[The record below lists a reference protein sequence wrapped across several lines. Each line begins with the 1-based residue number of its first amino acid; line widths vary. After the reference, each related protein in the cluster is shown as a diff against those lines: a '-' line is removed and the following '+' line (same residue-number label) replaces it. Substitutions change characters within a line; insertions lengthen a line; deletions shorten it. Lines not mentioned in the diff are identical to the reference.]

1 MEKKVAL
8 VTGSSRG
15 IGLSIAK
22 QLLEEGF
29 CVALT
34 ATQEERVLKL
44 EKELQQH
51 YPERVKG
58 LVYVANKGSEVAKG
72 LIDGVLAA
80 FGRLDCLVNNAGIHD
95 DNLTLRMKDEQW
107 SRVVETNLDAPFY
120 LTRAALKPMLKQRA
134 GRILFISS
142 VVGVMGNAGQA
153 NYASAKAGLSGLAKS
168 IAREFGAKG
177 ILSNVIA
184 PGFVDT
190 DMIQELDKSYLDQI
204 IAEVPLKCLGQA
216 SDIAA
221 LTVFLAGDGA
231 KYITGQ
237 VIQVDGGLR
246 M

>member
-1 MEKKVAL
+1 
-8 VTGSSRG
+8 
-15 IGLSIAK
+15 
-22 QLLEEGF
+22 
-29 CVALT
+29 
-34 ATQEERVLKL
+34 
-44 EKELQQH
+44 
-51 YPERVKG
+51 
-58 LVYVANKGSEVAKG
+58 
-72 LIDGVLAA
+72 
-80 FGRLDCLVNNAGIHD
+80 
-95 DNLTLRMKDEQW
+95 
-107 SRVVETNLDAPFY
+107 
-120 LTRAALKPMLKQRA
+120 
-134 GRILFISS
+134 
-142 VVGVMGNAGQA
+142 MGNAGQA

-237 VIQVDGGLR
+237 VINVCGGMLT
-246 M
+246 